1 MKKTNNFSFIESFCG
16 FSRGFLWG
24 SLLKQSPLTAVPT
37 YFDKLKNAAL
47 PRFFV
52 CIISWGYP
60 PQAPDTKDFSGKV
73 LWNLKSFAR
82 MEWCSRWEIL
92 LLTFLIRKVREGGLE
107 RSSNFLRR
115 IKKTRQCRVFCV
127 YYQLGLSPQTLTQ
140 RTFREKS
147 FGISKALPK

>member
-1 MKKTNNFSFIESFCG
+1 MKKISNFSFIESFCG
-16 FSRGFLWG
+16 FSKEFFK
-24 SLLKQSPLTAVPT
+24 SPLKQGPLTQFQHIMIKIKSTATPC
-37 YFDKLKNAAL
+37 
-47 PRFFV
+47 FFV
-52 CIISWGYP
+52 SVECWGYP

-107 RSSNFLRR
+107 RSSNYWRKKKKRGFLR
-115 IKKTRQCRVFCV
+115 VFFVCV
-127 YYQLGLSPQTLTQ
+127 KCWGYPPQTRTQ
-140 RTFREKS
+140 ETFREKS